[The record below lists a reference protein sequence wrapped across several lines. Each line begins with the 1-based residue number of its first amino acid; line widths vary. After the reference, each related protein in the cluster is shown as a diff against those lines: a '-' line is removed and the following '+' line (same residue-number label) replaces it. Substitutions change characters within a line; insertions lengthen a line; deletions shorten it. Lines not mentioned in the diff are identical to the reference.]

1 MSIIVIILTIF
12 GHYPFSQPDI
22 DTEPIHFV
30 LFISFGRILWTA
42 AVGYIIFACHHGYG
56 GFVNMILS
64 LSFWQPLSKLTY
76 AIYITHN
83 FVILMTM
90 ATERFPLHFSR
101 VSVVKSRIWVKY
113 SFFVFDI
120 SIFNQNSQFYWLVC
134 NYGLSVMVGLVFFL
148 LFESPIYA
156 LEPYILRIL
165 LPQKREPKQQDR
177 TTTRE

>member
-1 MSIIVIILTIF
+1 MFTKDLFHFFSFRFQMWNTIGWSMSIIVIILTIF
-12 GHYPFSQPDI
+12 GHYPFHMQDI

-56 GFVNMILS
+56 GPINMILS

-101 VSVVKSRIWVKY
+101 VSMVKSRISVKY
-113 SFFVFDI
+113 DAFD
-120 SIFNQNSQFYWLVC
+120 LT
-134 NYGLSVMVGLVFFL
+134 
-148 LFESPIYA
+148 
-156 LEPYILRIL
+156 IL
-165 LPQKREPKQQDR
+165 
-177 TTTRE
+177 T